1 MSEECG
7 EECVDGTPCEN
18 DADSCPWHGEGDT
31 PDNGRPTKFNDDRA
45 QRAIEAA
52 KLGKSKAGCERSAG
66 VADGTIDN
74 WLDKN
79 PTFEDE
85 DGTEK
90 YFFRAFRRARANGED
105 EWIDDGRRGENPS
118 FAKFMLS
125 SSYGYSEERDVNVDA
140 EVDATHDVTADFVT
154 FETGQD
160 DNED

>member
-7 EECVDGTPCEN
+7 KECVDGTPCEN
-18 DADSCPWHGEGDT
+18 DADSCPWHGEEDSPDT
-31 PDNGRPTKFNDDRA
+31 GRPTKFNDERA
-45 QRAIEAA
+45 QNAIEAA

-66 VADGTIDN
+66 VARGTVDN
-74 WLDKN
+74 WLDEN
-79 PTFEDE
+79 PSFEDE
-85 DGTEK
+85 DGEEK
-90 YFFRAFRRARANGED
+90 GFFTAFMRARANGED
-105 EWIDDGRRGENPS
+105 EWIDDGRHGENPS

-140 EVDATHDVTADFVT
+140 DVDATHDVTADFVT